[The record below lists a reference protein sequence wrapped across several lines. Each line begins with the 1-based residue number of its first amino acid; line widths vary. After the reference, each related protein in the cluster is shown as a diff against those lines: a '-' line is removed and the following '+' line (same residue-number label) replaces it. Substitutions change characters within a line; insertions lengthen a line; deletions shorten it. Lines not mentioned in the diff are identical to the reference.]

1 MKLFLNINLILLV
14 FLIGQILESICLSPM
29 LVGDRVGLHPVLI
42 IFAIMAGGELFGFFG
57 VLAAIPLAAIG
68 VVLLRH
74 LLENKK

>member
-1 MKLFLNINLILLV
+1 
-14 FLIGQILESICLSPM
+14 M

-74 LLENKK
+74 LLENSELSNEN